1 MLMVARV
8 VQGLST
14 GALTGVLGATL
25 IDFQRRDRPL
35 APVVNSAGPAVGL
48 GVGALA
54 AGLALRFVPSPEA
67 WLYGVLAVSF
77 LLGAALLAVLPESSP
92 RTPGALAALR
102 PRIAVPAEQRPRF
115 WVAVPCLVA
124 TWALGGLYL
133 SLAPSVLAGVYGVAD
148 PLAGALL
155 ILAMNGGAAVG
166 AFAVRRW
173 PGRRA
178 MTAGAL
184 LFSAGVG
191 VTLLSLAL
199 LSVPLLFAS
208 AVVSG
213 LGFGTAFFG
222 ALTTAT
228 EGVSAEARGGLMSA
242 VLTVGYLSF
251 SVPAI
256 GAGLASAAVGLRT
269 TAVVYAIAVIV
280 LALATVAGLV
290 LRRGGA
296 ERRPEPA
303 EDPPDRLAA

>member
-1 MLMVARV
+1 
-8 VQGLST
+8 
-14 GALTGVLGATL
+14 
-25 IDFQRRDRPL
+25 
-35 APVVNSAGPAVGL
+35 
-48 GVGALA
+48 
-54 AGLALRFVPSPEA
+54 
-67 WLYGVLAVSF
+67 
-77 LLGAALLAVLPESSP
+77 
-92 RTPGALAALR
+92 
-102 PRIAVPAEQRPRF
+102 
-115 WVAVPCLVA
+115 
-124 TWALGGLYL
+124 
-133 SLAPSVLAGVYGVAD
+133 
-148 PLAGALL
+148 
-155 ILAMNGGAAVG
+155 
-166 AFAVRRW
+166 
-173 PGRRA
+173 

-222 ALTTAT
+222 ALATAT

-269 TAVVYAIAVIV
+269 TAAVYGVAVIV

-290 LRRGGA
+290 LRRGSA

-303 EDPPDRLAA
+303 ADRPDRLAA